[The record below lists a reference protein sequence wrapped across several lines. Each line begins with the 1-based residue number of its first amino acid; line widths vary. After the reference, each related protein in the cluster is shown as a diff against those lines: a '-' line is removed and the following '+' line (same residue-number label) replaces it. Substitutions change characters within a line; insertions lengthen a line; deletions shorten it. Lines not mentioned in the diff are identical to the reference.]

1 MKSQNQLK
9 YKSIGKNIARR
20 DVLGKIKGDATFCA
34 DIELKDPL
42 SLRVLR
48 STRHH
53 AVIENID
60 VAKAM
65 AIPGVVRVF
74 TAVDIPGKNLI
85 GIINKDQPLLA
96 SDKVRS
102 KADPVALVA
111 ALTDEIALKAL
122 AAIDVI
128 YKDLDPIFEIEDA
141 LAGNAPKIH
150 EKGNILFTRRIKR
163 GDAAAAFNDCHT
175 IVEKEYKTHAIEHNY
190 IEPDAG
196 AGYVDEDGTLVIYA
210 STQNPHYDHKEVV
223 GLLGLEDEQ
232 VRIIQAATGGGF
244 GSKLD
249 LNVQGFI
256 GLALYHLKRSVRC
269 VYTREESYLAT
280 AKRHPFIIHMK
291 TGADKNGKLVAI
303 RMRAYCNTG
312 AYGSYGI
319 AVATRSAVHGT
330 GPYEIDHVDME
341 CSCVYTNQPFSG
353 AMRGFGAP
361 QVAFAHESQM
371 DLLAQKLGIDP
382 MEIRIIN
389 GFKKGSI
396 NGTGQKLLDS
406 VGFQKC
412 LKSVKP
418 YYEEAS
424 KNWLTQKISPFIK
437 RGIGL
442 GGMWYGIGNTGVQN
456 PSTAKIEMDQNGR
469 ITLFT
474 GCADIGQGSTTILT
488 QIAGEVLGVL
498 PEAIHMV
505 VGDTKFTTNAG
516 ATSASRQTYIS
527 GNAVKDASDKL
538 ASVLLTEGSN
548 KLKVSKALLEFGDHS
563 LHVSGNRD
571 KSVDFAW
578 LARRIHKKGG
588 SLSWQGYFDPETIPF
603 DPETGQGSP
612 YATYAFACQLALVEV
627 DVLTGEVNV
636 KKIVAAHD
644 VGKAI
649 HPENVIGQICGGV
662 AMGVGFALMEEFEY
676 GKTQSMKDYH
686 IPTCADM
693 PEIVPII
700 IEDHEPTGPF
710 GAKGVGEPALIP
722 TAPAILN
729 AVSHALGKRIYNL
742 PASLERVLKASIE
755 SGQFGPSGH
764 FGPKEKT
771 NV

>member
-1 MKSQNQLK
+1 MKSQTKLK
-9 YKSIGKNIARR
+9 YKSIGKSIVRQ
-20 DVLGKIKGDATFCA
+20 DVLGKITGASKYCA
-34 DIELKDPL
+34 DIDLTDMSLEDSPL
-42 SLRVLR
+42 SLKVLR
-48 STRHH
+48 SSRHH
-53 AVIENID
+53 AVIKSID
-60 VAKAM
+60 VAEAM
-65 AIPGVVRVF
+65 EIPGVVKVF
-74 TAVDIPGKNLI
+74 TAGDIPGKNLM
-85 GIINKDQPLLA
+85 GIINRDQPLLA
-96 SDKVRS
+96 HGKVRS

-111 ALTDEIALKAL
+111 ARTDEIALEAL
-122 AAIDVI
+122 KVIDVI
-128 YKDLDPIFEIEDA
+128 YQDLESVLNIEDA
-141 LAGNAPKIH
+141 LADNAPHIH
-150 EKGNILFTRRIKR
+150 EKGNLLFNRKVKK
-163 GDAAAAFNDCHT
+163 GDAAAAFKDCHT
-175 IVEKEYKTHAIEHNY
+175 IVEKQYETHAIEHNY

-196 AGYVDEDGTLVIYA
+196 AGYVDEDGTLVIHA

-223 GLLGLEDEQ
+223 RLLGLEESR
-232 VRIIQAATGGGF
+232 VRIIQAVTGGGF

-256 GLALYHLKRSVRC
+256 GLALYHLKRPVRF

-280 AKRHPFIIHMK
+280 AKRHPFIINMK

-330 GPYEIDHVDME
+330 GPYEIDNVDME
-341 CSCVYTNQPFSG
+341 CSCVYTNQIFSG

-361 QVAFAHESQM
+361 QMAFAHESNM

-382 MEIRIIN
+382 MEIRVIN

-396 NGTGQKLLDS
+396 NGTGQKFEES
-406 VGFQKC
+406 VGFQES
-412 LKSVKP
+412 LRRVKP
-418 YYEEAS
+418 YYDKALKEWVQE
-424 KNWLTQKISPFIK
+424 KISPFIK
-437 RGIGL
+437 RGVGL
-442 GGMWYGIGNTGVQN
+442 GAMWYGIGNTGVQN
-456 PSTAKIEMDQNGR
+456 PSTAKIEMDQQGR
-469 ITLFT
+469 VTLFT
-474 GCADIGQGSTTILT
+474 GCADIGQGSTTILS
-488 QIAGEVLGVL
+488 QIAGEILGIEPV
-498 PEAIHMV
+498 AIHMV

-527 GNAVKDASDKL
+527 GNAVKDAADKL
-538 ASVLLTEGSN
+538 ARVLLTAGSN
-548 KLKVSKALLEFGDHS
+548 RLRVSKAFLEFGDHS
-563 LHVSGNRD
+563 LHVLGSTD

-578 LARRIHKKGG
+578 LAKSIHKKGG

-612 YATYAFACQLALVEV
+612 YGTYAFACQLALVEV

-693 PEIVPII
+693 PEVIPII
-700 IEDHEPTGPF
+700 IEDGEPTGPF

-729 AVSHALGKRIYNL
+729 AVSNALGKRIYKL
-742 PASLERVLKASIE
+742 PANLERVLKASIE
-755 SGQFGPSGH
+755 SGH
-764 FGPKEKT
+764 FGPKEEI